1 MGLNEFNKVVKHEN
15 AVKPIGMVFCDGGPD
30 ENPRFPKTLD
40 VSIQHFKKYNLDALL
55 ISTHAP
61 SMSAYNEVE
70 RRMVPLSKALFGIL
84 LPHETSWTH
93 LDSSRKTIDTN
104 LEKRNFKAAGKILAK
119 VWEQIVLDNF
129 PVVADY
135 VENATKD
142 PVDLNETWISVHGR
156 ISQYLLQIV

>member
-135 VENATKD
+135 VESATKD

>member
-104 LEKRNFKAAGKILAK
+104 LEKRNFKVAGKILAK
-119 VWEQIVLDNF
+119 VWEEIVLDNF

-142 PVDLNETWISVHGR
+142 PVDLNEKWISVHGR

>member
-119 VWEQIVLDNF
+119 GWDEIVLGNF

-135 VENATKD
+135 VENSTKD
-142 PVDLNETWISVHGR
+142 PVDLNEKWISVHGR